1 MLSMDTEGTEGKR
14 AVLCKK
20 GYVFLDGRWRHKGG
34 GPGFSDFPVL
44 ALGETEFAESLDRYV
59 SAVSRKV
66 NEAHLG
72 KKLFGFK
79 P

>member
-1 MLSMDTEGTEGKR
+1 MLPMGTKANESKR
-14 AVLCKK
+14 AVLCGK

-34 GPGFSDFPVL
+34 GPGFSDFPVQ
-44 ALGETEFAESLDRYV
+44 ALGDAEFAESLDRYV

-66 NEAHLG
+66 NDAHLG
-72 KKLFGFK
+72 KKLFVFK

>member
-1 MLSMDTEGTEGKR
+1 MLSMGTKASDSKR
-14 AVLCKK
+14 AVLCAKN
-20 GYVFLDGRWRHKGG
+20 YVFLDGSWRHKGG
-34 GPGFSDFPVL
+34 GPGFSDFPVQ
-44 ALGETEFAESLDRYV
+44 ALGDAEFAESLDRYA

-72 KKLFGFK
+72 KKLFVFK

>member
-1 MLSMDTEGTEGKR
+1 MGTEASESKR
-14 AVLCKK
+14 AVLSGKN
-20 GYVFLDGRWRHKGG
+20 YVFLDGRWRHKGD

-44 ALGETEFAESLDRYV
+44 TLGETEFAESLDRYV
-59 SAVSRKV
+59 SAVSRRV

-72 KKLFGFK
+72 KKLFMFK

>member
-1 MLSMDTEGTEGKR
+1 MLPMETKASESKR
-14 AVLCKK
+14 AVLSGK

-34 GPGFSDFPVL
+34 GPGFSDFPMQ

-66 NEAHLG
+66 NEARLG
-72 KKLFGFK
+72 KELFVFK